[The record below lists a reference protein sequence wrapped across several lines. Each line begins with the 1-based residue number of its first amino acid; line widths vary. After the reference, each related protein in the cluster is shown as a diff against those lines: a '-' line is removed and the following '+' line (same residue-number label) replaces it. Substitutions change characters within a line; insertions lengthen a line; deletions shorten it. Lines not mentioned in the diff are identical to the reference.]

1 MLIHVQCIFRV
12 LSLKC
17 SPIFV
22 SEEATLII
30 VKNICSLMNQLAG
43 LNL

>member
-1 MLIHVQCIFRV
+1 MLIHVQCILRV

-22 SEEATLII
+22 SEDATHSI
-30 VKNICSLMNQLAG
+30 VKIICSLMNQWA
-43 LNL
+43 